1 MRGDQ
6 YVTLRKTG
14 RDLESLQSI
23 LDRLITAKD
32 HASVQISIADV
43 DANGVAQST
52 STTFAIS
59 GPVRSNGEGDDSI
72 NRLAT
77 QAGCEC
83 LFCKMLRYMM
93 LIARFCSAPQRLVLS
108 KVN

>member
-6 YVTLRKTG
+6 YVTSHTG
-14 RDLESLQSI
+14 IDIESLQPI

-59 GPVRSNGEGDDSI
+59 GPVRSNGESDDSI

-77 QAGCEC
+77 QAGCE
-83 LFCKMLRYMM
+83 Y
-93 LIARFCSAPQRLVLS
+93 SLVQDSTGLDANR
-108 KVN
+108 VFL